1 MNNQPCG
8 ESKTYVFR
16 MRRFPRWLA
25 IIYEVLGEKVGDEC
39 EQIDDEIREREYI
52 NERYYFEIEK
62 PKVMKNIKKLRE
74 EMKDFA
80 KECERRRREELIEIT
95 ESAKKKLADMM
106 THYGDIEK
114 KKKLIENVKYLERVL
129 DSKITPDDIQRAKEY
144 PLDRLLE
151 IKNGMARCID
161 HDDTR
166 PSMNCK
172 NGFVYCHTCG
182 YHGDAIDV
190 YRRLN
195 NVGFTEA
202 VKILSNT

>member
-1 MNNQPCG
+1 
-8 ESKTYVFR
+8 

>member
-1 MNNQPCG
+1 M
-8 ESKTYVFR
+8 R
-16 MRRFPRWLA
+16 MRHYPRWLT
-25 IIYEVLGEKVGDEC
+25 ITYQVLGENFGDEC
-39 EQIDDEIREREYI
+39 ERIDDEIKEREYI
-52 NERYYFEIEK
+52 NERYYFEVEK
-62 PKVMKNIKKLRE
+62 PKVMKNVKELRD

-114 KKKLIENVKYLERVL
+114 KKELLENVKYLEKVL
-129 DSKITPDDIQRAKEY
+129 DSKITPDNIQRAKEY
-144 PLDRLLE
+144 PLEKLLE

-190 YRRLN
+190 YRKIN
-195 NVGFTEA
+195 NIGFTEA
-202 VKILSNT
+202 VKVLGNT